1 MSETVVNKPVEA
13 EVIPASDCV
22 VETTSGRVHA
32 KSKMSVGELTSIG
45 LMTAILI
52 VMSFTP
58 LGYFRTLGLSI
69 SLMMIP
75 VAIGAMII
83 GPKAGLWLGLVFGA
97 TSFYQVLTAPSA
109 FTSALFSISPL
120 YTFLVCVPT
129 RALMGWLTGVLFQLI
144 HKVDRTNTFS
154 YFAGGFLAAFLNT
167 LLFMG
172 TLVLLFWNTD
182 YIQGLNQTFGNV
194 NPLVFVVLF
203 VGVNG
208 ALEMPAS
215 CVAGGIVS
223 KALSK
228 AVHKNRA

>member
-1 MSETVVNKPVEA
+1 MKGANTYERNSCKQTRSQKQDVCWRTDQHWSDDSD
-13 EVIPASDCV
+13 SDCHV
-22 VETTSGRVHA
+22 LYTFGI
-32 KSKMSVGELTSIG
+32 LPYIG
-45 LMTAILI
+45 A
-52 VMSFTP
+52 FHFP
-58 LGYFRTLGLSI
+58 DDD
-69 SLMMIP
+69 P

-167 LLFMG
+167 LFFMG

-228 AVHKNRA
+228 AVHKKRA

>member
-1 MSETVVNKPVEA
+1 
-13 EVIPASDCV
+13 
-22 VETTSGRVHA
+22 
-32 KSKMSVGELTSIG
+32 
-45 LMTAILI
+45 
-52 VMSFTP
+52 
-58 LGYFRTLGLSI
+58 
-69 SLMMIP
+69 
-75 VAIGAMII
+75 
-83 GPKAGLWLGLVFGA
+83 
-97 TSFYQVLTAPSA
+97 SFYQVLTAPSA

-167 LLFMG
+167 LFFMG

-228 AVHKNRA
+228 AVHKRRA